1 MFHFLGLLK
10 AMSIPFIYMIVFGFI
25 SGFLP
30 NMDLDLMIVLLFFPT
45 YILIGILAPIYNKK
59 TPYFASFI
67 GSLSLSVLNFF
78 FGHFFFELETLA
90 DPDRVNRSLVLSTSV
105 SIITTSIFL
114 FTKKRKVLK
123 NV

>member
-10 AMSIPFIYMIVFGFI
+10 AMSVPFIYMIVFGFI

-67 GSLSLSVLNFF
+67 VSPHSNNAYKS
-78 FGHFFFELETLA
+78 TA
-90 DPDRVNRSLVLSTSV
+90 PLV
-105 SIITTSIFL
+105 
-114 FTKKRKVLK
+114 K
-123 NV
+123 

>member
-10 AMSIPFIYMIVFGFI
+10 AMSVPFIYMIVFGFI

-59 TPYFASFI
+59 HLI
-67 GSLSLSVLNFF
+67 L
-78 FGHFFFELETLA
+78 
-90 DPDRVNRSLVLSTSV
+90 LVLSEV
-105 SIITTSIFL
+105 CHLVF
-114 FTKKRKVLK
+114 
-123 NV
+123 